1 VSKLDY
7 RLEHDLNRYAGHHHL
22 ADVVAKR
29 VAESQFEVAL
39 VLLLLLVVG
48 LVARRNR
55 LLVGVLAALAAAAL
69 ALLGNVIVSSLWYR
83 ARPFVAHPR
92 TVHLLV
98 HHARDA
104 SFPSDHA
111 AALAGITVA
120 LLAFVWELG
129 LLALLWSLLVGLA
142 RVYVGEH
149 YPGDILAGYALGIVA
164 AAIVVLVV
172 RSDLAQSL
180 IARLP
185 RPARERLTLQRG
197 TAPRDPLA

>member
-22 ADVVAKR
+22 ADVIAKR
-29 VAESQFEVAL
+29 VAESQLEVAL
-39 VLLLLLVVG
+39 ALLLLLVVG
-48 LVARRNR
+48 LVAHRNR
-55 LLVGVLAALAAAAL
+55 LLVGALTALAAAAL

-83 ARPFVAHPR
+83 SRPFVAHPR

-98 HHARDA
+98 HHPADA

-120 LLAFVWELG
+120 LLAFVWQLG

-172 RSDLAQSL
+172 RSDLVQSL

-185 RPARERLTLQRG
+185 RPARERLTLQSG
-197 TAPRDPLA
+197 TAPRDRLA